1 MSHDPLYF
9 AQVFGLFVWV
19 VLYLLAVWGF
29 FWVLRVLV
37 APLIREILRGVRV
50 NG

>member
-9 AQVFGLFVWV
+9 AQVFGFFLWIS
-19 VLYLLAVWGF
+19 LYMLAVWGF

-37 APLIREILRGVRV
+37 APFIRTVFIGLRV
-50 NG
+50 